1 MQQGHEQVD
10 WARITYARVGV
21 LRGLADNRSERQ
33 IADESGVA
41 YSTIRSHV
49 TASRIS
55 PAAGISANSPAGGG
69 SPRPNGTAGAPS
81 TLAWMLDKQYGP

>member
-1 MQQGHEQVD
+1 MQEGHEQVD
-10 WARITYARVGV
+10 WARITYVRVAV

-49 TASRIS
+49 TTLKNLTGWWRL
-55 PAAGISANSPAGGG
+55 AAPEWHRWCAVHAGLD
-69 SPRPNGTAGAPS
+69 AG
-81 TLAWMLDKQYGP
+81 